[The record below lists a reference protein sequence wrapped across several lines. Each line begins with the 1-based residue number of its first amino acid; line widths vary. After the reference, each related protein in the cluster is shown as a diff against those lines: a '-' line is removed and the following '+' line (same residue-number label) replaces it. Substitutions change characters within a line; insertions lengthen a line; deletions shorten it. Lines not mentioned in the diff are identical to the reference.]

1 MPLPAP
7 GPTEPLRIG
16 LTGGIGSGKSTVAS
30 LLAAQGAGVV
40 DTDAISRRLTA
51 AGGAAIP
58 ALRAAFGDDLIDAHG
73 ALDRQQ
79 MRALAFRDS
88 TVRQRLEGILH
99 PLISIDVAHAAAQ
112 LSQASVIVFDV
123 PLLVESKHWLHRV
136 HRVLVIDCSEATQ
149 IERVMQRSGWTEAAV
164 RAVIAAQAT
173 REQRRAVADDLI
185 LNDGIST
192 DELAELVA
200 ALWRTW
206 QTLRAAPL

>member
-88 TVRQRLEGILH
+88 TLRQRLEGILH

-136 HRVLVIDCSEATQ
+136 HRVLAIDCSEATQ

>member
-51 AGGAAIP
+51 AGGTAIP

-88 TVRQRLEGILH
+88 TLRQRLEGILH

-192 DELAELVA
+192 DQLAELVA